1 MKNSQYITTNIR
13 ETLLKIEKINFIP
26 RFPQFYKDEK
36 NFISSID
43 VLLDMRV
50 GRAMIRLKM
59 IKIKTSTQLTERGR
73 YPSNRLTYAWREDNS
88 YEN

>member
-1 MKNSQYITTNIR
+1 MIHTQYITTCKRKN
-13 ETLLKIEKINFIP
+13 LF
-26 RFPQFYKDEK
+26 FPQIFPLIK
-36 NFISSID
+36 NFKSSVD
-43 VLLDMRV
+43 VLLDIRV
-50 GRAMIRLKM
+50 CRVMIRLKM